1 MRNSIFMAF
10 VFAHLLCWSQMAI
23 PPNDPTSHSS
33 YAAYLDAARVKNN
46 YWKFTQ
52 RMLKPLDGWPVPC
65 MVIIDPTMR

>member
-46 YWKFTQ
+46 NARLLSAGELLEIYPENAKTF
-52 RMLKPLDGWPVPC
+52 GWLASAK
-65 MVIIDPTMR
+65 